1 MGYDVLCQV
10 TLEENRY
17 LKAIVVTWA
26 PNMEV
31 TGDLR
36 SYYAIVIEC
45 LNSWDKKYYIGVF
58 PIQVKRD
65 NIMFLPL

>member
-45 LNSWDKKYYIGVF
+45 LNS
-58 PIQVKRD
+58 
-65 NIMFLPL
+65 